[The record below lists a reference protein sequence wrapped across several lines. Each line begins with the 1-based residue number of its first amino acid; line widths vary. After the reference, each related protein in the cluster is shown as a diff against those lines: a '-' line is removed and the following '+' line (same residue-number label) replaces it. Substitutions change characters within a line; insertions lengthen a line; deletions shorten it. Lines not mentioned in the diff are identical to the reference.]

1 MEASPQRWTRM
12 PTTERSSK
20 RTLLFGGSFDP
31 VHMGH
36 MHLMKMARKFTSYE
50 RIILMVARISNF
62 KQESRPASGQDRI
75 AMLKLA
81 VDEFLSENP
90 DFPIEIVI
98 SPMEIERSGVSYTY
112 DTVKAVYDSFD
123 IEGKL
128 GFMMGDDLLPSLHK
142 WYRYEEL
149 KKIVTFVCFTRDGNK
164 VVKDSDA
171 DIFLIESPIV
181 TASSTDIR
189 NGDYSM
195 LPSSVRAYIEKHN
208 LYR

>member
-1 MEASPQRWTRM
+1 M

-36 MHLMKMARKFTSYE
+36 IHLMKMAEKFTSYE

-112 DTVKAVYDSFD
+112 DTVKTVYDSFD

-164 VVKDSDA
+164 VIKDSDA

-195 LPSSVRAYIEKHN
+195 LPSSVRDYIEKHN